1 VGQGLAV
8 SAPGRSVA
16 LLAVL
21 ALLSGCGNDKS
32 EPSPMGA
39 AVGGMAKATLS
50 RVAGKRGGAAAQPA
64 GTAQMSRADI
74 EKFGIPILRVV
85 IKARGADALVT
96 IGDTKGDVVT
106 WATTDGTT
114 FTFRS
119 GVLIQTRGLGPDLMS
134 ASVPSVAQ
142 LSDVG
147 GSHPRS
153 YFFLGEDDRSERRDY
168 QCSVAVVGKEK
179 IEVFAREHA
188 TLHVSE
194 ECVRPEGKI
203 TNDFWLEGGTV
214 RKSRQWTSPGTGYL
228 ETEVVVD

>member
-1 VGQGLAV
+1 MGQGLAV
-8 SAPGRSVA
+8 RISSRSVA
-16 LLAVL
+16 FAAVL
-21 ALLSGCGNDKS
+21 ALLSACGNDKS

-50 RVAGKRGGAAAQPA
+50 RVAGKRGGPA
-64 GTAQMSRADI
+64 VPPASTAQLSRDAI
-74 EKFGIPILRVV
+74 EKFGIPVLRVV

-96 IGDTKGDVVT
+96 IGDTKGDVMT
-106 WATTDGTT
+106 WSTTDGTT
-114 FTFRS
+114 FSFRS

-134 ASVPSVAQ
+134 ASVPTITQ
-142 LSDVG
+142 LTAAG

-168 QCSVAVVGKEK
+168 ECSVAIAGREQ
-179 IEVFAREHA
+179 IEVFTSKHA
-188 TLHVSE
+188 TLHVRE

-203 TNDFWLEGGTV
+203 TNDFWLEDGTV

-228 ETEVVVD
+228 ETEMVVD